1 MKNIIVGLLGFG
13 NVGSGFAAILKENM
27 NQITN
32 TLGCSIII
40 KKVLVRNLAKYKN
53 APIPEEL
60 FTTNADEIITDPEID
75 IVVELIGGI
84 RPAYDYIKKALEHH
98 KHVVT
103 ANKAVI
109 ALYGRELFDL
119 ADKSCVSIKF
129 EGSVGGGIPII
140 ATLTKSLAANKIE
153 EIVGIINGTTN
164 YILTRMEESGMN
176 FEDALSEAQ
185 AKGFAEA
192 NPTSDIE
199 GEDAAYKLA
208 ILTHVAFGVEVSPG
222 EIPYI
227 GIRQIS
233 EKEIAYAKQLGYK
246 IKLLATVRR
255 NNGSLD
261 IHVHPTLVPF
271 EHPLASVNYENNA
284 LYIKGSAVG
293 ELMLYGKGAG
303 SLPTGSAVISD
314 VMEAAGII
322 QNRIQTKNSFASRY
336 QFTPKAISSGA
347 SAYYIRLQVT
357 DQPGVLGSITTA
369 FGRNG
374 VSLESVV
381 QRGRGGSSVPLIFVT
396 HETPWDKLEAAL
408 EEIKKLNSVEEVA
421 SILMVH
427 KQSQ

>member
-1 MKNIIVGLLGFG
+1 MKNIVIGLLGFG
-13 NVGSGFAAILKENM
+13 NVGAGLAAILKENS

-32 TLGCSIII
+32 TLGCSLTI
-40 KKVLVRNLAKYKN
+40 KKVLVRNLSKYRN
-53 APIPEEL
+53 TIIPEEC
-60 FTTNADEIITDPEID
+60 FTANADEIITDPEID
-75 IVVELIGGI
+75 IIVELIGGI
-84 RPAYDYIKKALEHH
+84 RPAYDYIKMALERH
-98 KHVVT
+98 KHIVT
-103 ANKAVI
+103 ANKAVM
-109 ALYGRELFDL
+109 ALYGKELFDL
-119 ADKSCVSIKF
+119 ADKNGVSIKY

-140 ATLTKSLAANKIE
+140 ASLTRSLAANQTE

-164 YILTRMEESGMN
+164 YILTRMEEAGMS

-185 AKGFAEA
+185 VKGFAEA
-192 NPTSDIE
+192 DPSSDIE

-208 ILTHVAFGVEVSPG
+208 ILTHVAFGVEVRPDD
-222 EIPYI
+222 IPHT

-233 EKEIAYAKQLGYK
+233 EKEIEYARQLGYR
-246 IKLLATVRR
+246 IKLLAAVRR
-255 NNGSLD
+255 NNSSLD
-261 IHVHPTLVPF
+261 IHVYPTLVPL
-271 EHPLASVNYENNA
+271 EHPLASVNYEYNA

-303 SLPTGSAVISD
+303 SLPTGSAVLSD
-314 VMEAAGII
+314 VMETAVII
-322 QNRIQTKNSFASRY
+322 QNRMQIMNSFASRY
-336 QFTPKAISSGA
+336 QFMPKAISSGA

-357 DQPGVLGSITTA
+357 DRPGVLGSITTA

-396 HETPWDKLEAAL
+396 HEAPWDKLYAAL
-408 EEIKKLNSVEEVA
+408 EEIKNLSSVEEVA

>member
-246 IKLLATVRR
+246 IKLLAT
-255 NNGSLD
+255 SSTEFSFL
-261 IHVHPTLVPF
+261 ISSKA
-271 EHPLASVNYENNA
+271 ASNLSHGVSWVTN
-284 LYIKGSAVG
+284 IKGTDEPPRPRWTTDSRLTPFLPNAVV
-293 ELMLYGKGAG
+293 ML
-303 SLPTGSAVISD
+303 P
-314 VMEAAGII
+314 
-322 QNRIQTKNSFASRY
+322 N
-336 QFTPKAISSGA
+336 TPGWS
-347 SAYYIRLQVT
+347 VT
-357 DQPGVLGSITTA
+357 
-369 FGRNG
+369 
-374 VSLESVV
+374 
-381 QRGRGGSSVPLIFVT
+381 
-396 HETPWDKLEAAL
+396 
-408 EEIKKLNSVEEVA
+408 
-421 SILMVH
+421 
-427 KQSQ
+427 